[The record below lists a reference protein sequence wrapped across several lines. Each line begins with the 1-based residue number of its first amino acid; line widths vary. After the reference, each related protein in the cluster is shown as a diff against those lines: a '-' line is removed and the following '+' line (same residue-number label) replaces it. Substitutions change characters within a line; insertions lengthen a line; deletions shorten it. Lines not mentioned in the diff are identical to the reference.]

1 MANLA
6 PKSFYLGNSTAAN
19 VYAVANTV
27 GNYSII
33 KSINICN
40 TSDSANATAD
50 VHILVAGALVTASN
64 KIISNAVVI
73 KNDVLY
79 YNTAI
84 VVPANSNIYVA
95 SSSNTITFS
104 INGVEYA

>member
-1 MANLA
+1 LANLV
-6 PKSFYLGNSTAAN
+6 PKSFYLGNSTSAN

-40 TSDSANATAD
+40 TSDVASATAD
-50 VHILVAGALVTASN
+50 IHILVAGAAAAAGN
-64 KIISNAVVI
+64 KIISNAVII
-73 KNDVLY
+73 KNDVIY

-84 VVPANSNIYVA
+84 VVPANSNIYIA